1 MESNKK
7 VKKMVFAAVL
17 TAIAIIIPTQ
27 FGFLKITIG
36 PFTATIASHIPMFLA
51 MLISPEVAIFV
62 GLGSALGFF
71 VTTPLVV
78 AARAAMHI
86 IVGFIG
92 AKIIEKNKNLKK
104 AIAVTAPIHGVLEGL
119 IVIPFG
125 FSVYQFVVVVAVGT
139 ILHHFVDGALS
150 YALANALAKARRKEL
165 YEVFESETV

>member
-1 MESNKK
+1 MENGNKI
-7 VKKMVFAAVL
+7 KKMVFAAVL

-62 GLGSALGFF
+62 GVGSALGFF

-86 IVGFIG
+86 IVGFVG
-92 AKIIEKNKNLKK
+92 ALIINKTKDFKK
-104 AIAVTAPIHGVLEGL
+104 AIAFTAPIHGILEGL
-119 IVIPFG
+119 VVIPFG
-125 FSVYQFVVVVAVGT
+125 FSVYQFIVVVAVGT

-150 YALANALAKARRKEL
+150 YALANALAKARRKDL
-165 YEVFESETV
+165 YEVFTSETI

>member
-1 MESNKK
+1 MENGNKI
-7 VKKMVFAAVL
+7 KKMVFAAVL

-62 GLGSALGFF
+62 GVGSALGFF

-92 AKIIEKNKNLKK
+92 GLIINKTKDFKK
-104 AIAVTAPIHGVLEGL
+104 AIAITAPIHGILEGL
-119 IVIPFG
+119 VVIPFG
-125 FSVYQFVVVVAVGT
+125 FSVYQFIVVVAVGT

-150 YALANALAKARRKEL
+150 YALANALAKARRKDL
-165 YEVFESETV
+165 YEVFTSETI